1 MAAENIRGDTPKQ
14 SPPVVENEQFS
25 DIILILDKMELLLQ
39 AVTKLDKNGR
49 YESVPAKEENRN
61 SFLKLDRYANMF
73 ESFVKNLW
81 SQLKDPTRFG
91 ILSVKEQA
99 LDDPKVRQAI
109 EDLAAGKKTDAVE
122 EFLAKYDITPKGKN
136 RVSTIKM
143 TKKWQSKNK
152 PPGRRPHR
160 TVSPSTGST
169 NR

>member
-49 YESVPAKEENRN
+49 YESVAAKEENRN

-109 EDLAAGKKTDAVE
+109 EDLAAGK
-122 EFLAKYDITPKGKN
+122 N
-136 RVSTIKM
+136 R
-143 TKKWQSKNK
+143 
-152 PPGRRPHR
+152 H
-160 TVSPSTGST
+160 
-169 NR
+169 

>member
-91 ILSVKEQA
+91 ILSVKEDR
-99 LDDPKVRQAI
+99 LDDPAVQQAI
-109 EDLAAGKKTDAVE
+109 EDIAAGKKTKAVE
-122 EFLAKYDITPKGKN
+122 EFLKQYEIVPRNKENQSINPKNQEEMAKKN
-136 RVSTIKM
+136 ETQQQDCRQL
-143 TKKWQSKNK
+143 QSDRKS
-152 PPGRRPHR
+152 
-160 TVSPSTGST
+160 VV
-169 NR
+169 